1 MAAQPV
7 VGPLMMS
14 DPESATTK
22 SSTTQEEDVLPKNL
36 VATLPARE
44 GWSEPLV
51 QYHNYWFRPGHLER
65 ILLVKQAFVPRAD
78 DIILATQPKCGTTW
92 LKALAFTITNRSRY
106 GFIDHPL
113 LTHHPQHLV
122 PFIQIPCAGTGH
134 TNIDPFGFPRLLAT
148 HTPMSLLPPG
158 MRSLGCRVVYLCRDP
173 KDALVSR
180 LHFENKAFPGTDL
193 SMDRCF
199 SMFCKG
205 FSPYGPFWD
214 HCLEYWRESMA
225 RPDSVLFL
233 KYEEIKSDPTQVVR
247 KLAKFLGVPLTEE
260 EERSG
265 VAQEVVRLC
274 SFEALTSLQVNQV
287 GRVHFS
293 DNIVMSN
300 SVFYRKGEVGDW
312 VNHMSQEMG
321 EELDCIVQHKLEGSG
336 LVFAPPLQMPESEP
350 KPPTGT
356 TLATQ
361 MTKTTATVTT
371 TDMEPGKLVYMS
383 VCVSQKIYG
392 RFSLIVIADN
402 IYYSYPYKNITRG
415 YVLGGNGALE
425 LHEAIKHLVHAR
437 SPVGVSCGQEKAI
450 PWHLE
455 RILLV
460 KQSFVPRA
468 DDIILAMQPK
478 CGTTWIKALAF
489 TITNRSR
496 YGFSNHPLLTHHPQH
511 LMPFIQIPGAVMSHT
526 DIHHLASPRLLATH
540 TPILLLSPGM
550 RSLGCRVVYLCRDPK
565 DALVSRLHFKNK
577 AFPGT
582 DLSMDGSFSMFC
594 EGFSPYGPFWDH
606 CLEYWRESV
615 ARPDSVLFLKYEE
628 IMSDLEQVPP
638 TEEEESSG
646 VAQEVVRLCSFETL
660 TSLQVNQVGG
670 VRHGDSASIGSS
682 AYYRKGEVGDWANH
696 MSHEMADKLD
706 RIVQQKLDGS
716 GLVF

>member
-7 VGPLMMS
+7 
-14 DPESATTK
+14 
-22 SSTTQEEDVLPKNL
+22 
-36 VATLPARE
+36 
-44 GWSEPLV
+44 
-51 QYHNYWFRPGHLER
+51 
-65 ILLVKQAFVPRAD
+65 AFVPRAD

-287 GRVHFS
+287 
-293 DNIVMSN
+293 
-300 SVFYRKGEVGDW
+300 
-312 VNHMSQEMG
+312 
-321 EELDCIVQHKLEGSG
+321 
-336 LVFAPPLQMPESEP
+336 
-350 KPPTGT
+350 
-356 TLATQ
+356 
-361 MTKTTATVTT
+361 
-371 TDMEPGKLVYMS
+371 
-383 VCVSQKIYG
+383 
-392 RFSLIVIADN
+392 
-402 IYYSYPYKNITRG
+402 
-415 YVLGGNGALE
+415 
-425 LHEAIKHLVHAR
+425 
-437 SPVGVSCGQEKAI
+437 
-450 PWHLE
+450 
-455 RILLV
+455 
-460 KQSFVPRA
+460 
-468 DDIILAMQPK
+468 
-478 CGTTWIKALAF
+478 
-489 TITNRSR
+489 
-496 YGFSNHPLLTHHPQH
+496 
-511 LMPFIQIPGAVMSHT
+511 
-526 DIHHLASPRLLATH
+526 
-540 TPILLLSPGM
+540 
-550 RSLGCRVVYLCRDPK
+550 
-565 DALVSRLHFKNK
+565 
-577 AFPGT
+577 
-582 DLSMDGSFSMFC
+582 
-594 EGFSPYGPFWDH
+594 
-606 CLEYWRESV
+606 
-615 ARPDSVLFLKYEE
+615 
-628 IMSDLEQVPP
+628 PP